1 MRFRIHTLAI
11 EAKVFR
17 EVVQEA
23 ALMCWHRFHAE
34 TLLGFISSKDPELPF
49 LVCAPLRMLGEE
61 VECFSRVWYV
71 VVCAVC

>member
-1 MRFRIHTLAI
+1 MWFRIHTLAI

-34 TLLGFISSKDPELPF
+34 TLLGFISSKHAELAFLIRAPF
-49 LVCAPLRMLGEE
+49 RMLSEE
-61 VECFSRVWYV
+61 VECLSRVWYV
-71 VVCAVC
+71 VVGAIC